1 MTAQKPQI
9 KGSIVDAQDLRTVLR
24 IFSKNWYIVAV
35 ALALSGVLAYLY
47 TYKLPDIYGAST
59 SILLKEKTT
68 YDYQS
73 SVYKDIGYMGSYVDM
88 VNQQRVITSY
98 DLVDDVLRRLDFGV
112 SYFIVG
118 RFKTSQVHA
127 TRPFTVKAEVIN
139 TRLLDK
145 PLDLRLIDLKTFELS
160 YEHRGEL
167 VQKVFP
173 VGQLVT
179 DTDLHITLTLPSHV
193 NESNISNYTGTD
205 YQIIL
210 HDRNALV
217 GKYKSGIK
225 IENADFTSILK
236 IGFSDEVQ
244 ERAKM
249 FLDTLSKVYIQY
261 TLQSEI
267 NVNENTIRYI
277 DLQLDEVTKI
287 LEQYESELQ
296 EFKDE
301 RQILDLG
308 REEGS
313 YFQEMTKFDNERRRL
328 ELKLK
333 TLDDLENYV
342 RNIEEEVL
350 LPPSL
355 YIIEDSYLQQALG
368 ELYSQQM
375 AINTKLSMATAN
387 NVAIQEKQDLM
398 LRIKSNL
405 FTYIGNLR
413 HAMQNRVVD
422 VEGEIRDY
430 EGLIREVPDSKRGI
444 LNIRRHVSVNEKM
457 YLFLLEKRAT
467 TTISRAGIIPTTKVL
482 EVARNLG
489 VVAPDKNKILYT
501 FLLGGLLASMVVVFI
516 RIMFY
521 DRIENADQLREV
533 IQHPIFGEI
542 IASEKAAENYI
553 VVDSDPKSAITESFR
568 TVRTNLEYVPGTEGK
583 GKVVLVTSYR
593 PNEGKTFCSS
603 NLSTILAKAGKKVL
617 LLELDLHKPKVGAGF
632 GMSSATGLT
641 NVLIGRLPWRD
652 AVMPT
657 QYENLSVML
666 AGPVPPNASELI
678 LSKHLEELFTEARDE
693 YDYIMIDTPPVG
705 LITDALL
712 MMRHAD
718 ATLFVVNT
726 RFANKDHVTN
736 AVESLQGGTNKNVGF
751 ILNGVRMKKS
761 KYYYNTNYGYG
772 YRYAYGYG
780 GSTGYGYGYGSN
792 KRSRAKDKDKQ
803 GQQDGEA

>member
-1 MTAQKPQI
+1 MTAHKPQI
-9 KGSIVDAQDLRTVLR
+9 KGNIVDAKDLRYVLR

-35 ALALSGVLAYLY
+35 ALAISGVLSYLY

-68 YDYQS
+68 YDYQT

-98 DLVDDVLRRLDFGV
+98 DLLSDVLGRLDFDV

-118 RFKTSQVHA
+118 RFKTSQVHN
-127 TRPFTVKAEVIN
+127 TRPFTIKADVIN
-139 TRLLDK
+139 NRLYEK
-145 PLDLRLIDLKTFELS
+145 PLDLRLIDLKTYELS
-160 YEHRGEL
+160 YERRGE
-167 VQKVFP
+167 VVRKVFP
-173 VGQLVT
+173 IGERVA
-179 DTDLHITLTLPSHV
+179 DTDLHITLTLPYHV
-193 NESNISNYTGTD
+193 NESNIGTLTETD
-205 YQIIL
+205 YQIVL
-210 HDRNALV
+210 HNRDAMV
-217 GKYKSGIK
+217 GKYKTNLTV
-225 IENADFTSILK
+225 ENTNFTSILK
-236 IGFSDEVQ
+236 ISLNDEVQ

-287 LEQYESELQ
+287 LEEYEAELQ
-296 EFKDE
+296 NFKDE

-313 YFQEMTKFDNERRRL
+313 YFREMTNFDNERRKL

-333 TLDDLENYV
+333 TLDDLEYYV
-342 RNIEEEVL
+342 RNIEDEVL
-350 LPPSL
+350 LPPSV
-355 YIIEDSYLQQALG
+355 YIVEDGYLAQALQT
-368 ELYSQQM
+368 LYNQQM

-387 NVAIQEKQDLM
+387 NVAIRDAQELM
-398 LRIKSNL
+398 LRIKGNL

-413 HAMQNRVVD
+413 SALQNRVMD

-444 LNIRRHVSVNEKM
+444 LNIKRHVSVNEKM

-501 FLLGGLLASMVVVFI
+501 FLLGGLLASMVVVFV

-521 DRIENADQLREV
+521 DRIENADQLKEI
-533 IQHPIFGEI
+533 IQMPIYGEI
-542 IASEKAAENYI
+542 IASDKAEENYI
-553 VVDSDPKSAITESFR
+553 VVDSDPKAAITESFR
-568 TVRTNLEYVPGTEGK
+568 TVRTNLEYAPGQEGK

-593 PNEGKTFCSS
+593 PNEGKTFCSA

-617 LLELDLHKPKVGAGF
+617 LLEMDLHKPKVGVGL
-632 GMSSATGLT
+632 GMSSPTGLS
-641 NVLIGRLPWRD
+641 NVLIGRMHWRD

-657 QYENLSVML
+657 QYENFSVML
-666 AGPVPPNASELI
+666 AGPAPPNASELV
-678 LSKHLEELFTEARDE
+678 LSKHLEELFVEARDE
-693 YDYIMIDTPPVG
+693 YDYILIDTPPVG

-718 ATLFVVNT
+718 VTLFVVNT
-726 RFANKDHVTN
+726 RFANKDHVMN
-736 AVESLQGGTNKNVGF
+736 AVESLQGGAAKNVGF

-780 GSTGYGYGYGSN
+780 SGSGYGYGYGYGR
-792 KRSRAKDKDKQ
+792 RSKGKKKD
-803 GQQDGEA
+803 GDGEAARKA